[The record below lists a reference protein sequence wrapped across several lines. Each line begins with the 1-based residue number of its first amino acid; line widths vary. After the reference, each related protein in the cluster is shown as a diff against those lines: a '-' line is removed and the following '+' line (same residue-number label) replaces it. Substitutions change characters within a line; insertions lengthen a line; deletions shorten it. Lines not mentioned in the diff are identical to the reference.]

1 MTERAAWV
9 RADGKRPIRCDGSAA
24 SSTNRATWSSFDDVT
39 TSSAGDGFGIMLGDG
54 LGCIDLDHC
63 LEGKTLSPEANAAI
77 ANITEPIVWVERSM
91 SGTGLHIFIRA
102 DEAPGW
108 KRGGVERYTRQRFI
122 RVTGDRFT
130 L

>member
-1 MTERAAWV
+1 MTERPAWV

-24 SSTNRATWSSFDDVT
+24 SSTNRSTWTSYRDVLA
-39 TSSAGDGFGIMLGDG
+39 SSAGDGFGIMLGDG

-63 LEGKTLSPEANAAI
+63 LNGRTLSPEATDAI
-77 ANITEPIVWVERSM
+77 AAITEPIVWVERSM
-91 SGTGLHIFIRA
+91 SGTGLHVFIRA

-108 KRGGVERYTRQRFI
+108 KRGSVERYTRARFI